1 MCLLRQNKMGRLALI
16 LSGAAIALAGCMEQG
31 QTVADV
37 TAAPAPE
44 YLGVETRLIEG
55 DLVNFLVDMKG
66 VRVKEDLTSYV
77 DCAAAQYAVIR
88 GYGFARHVRTTVV
101 EQGGIWRAD
110 AVYTI
115 SSALPD
121 GIKTID
127 AEVVLAACV
136 DNGIP
141 TV

>member
-1 MCLLRQNKMGRLALI
+1 MGRLALI
-16 LSGAAIALAGCMEQG
+16 LSGAAFALTGCMEQG
-31 QTVADV
+31 QNVVDI
-37 TAAPAPE
+37 TATPAPE

-55 DLVNFLVDMKG
+55 DLVNFLVEMKG
-66 VRVKEDLTSYV
+66 VRVKQDLTSYV

-101 EQGGIWRAD
+101 ESGGIWRAD